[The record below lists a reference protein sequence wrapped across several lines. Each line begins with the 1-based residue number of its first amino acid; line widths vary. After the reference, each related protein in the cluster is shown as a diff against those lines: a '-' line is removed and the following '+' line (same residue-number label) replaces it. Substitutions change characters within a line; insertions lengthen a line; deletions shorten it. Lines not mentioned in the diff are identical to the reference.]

1 MTASR
6 AYNPGVLPS
15 GRRLALALTADGE
28 VDLVRCLVET
38 LGGVVDRV
46 VVVEG
51 RTTFHGDRRDVLGGQ
66 WARLL
71 GVPESLFRSIVIEL
85 PPRGA
90 TGVGLR
96 RRELIQR
103 SAIALGVRDLAADD
117 LVLAV
122 DSDEFVDPDWL
133 VAHEAD
139 IHNPTRLLLIPMFGG
154 LDRRAA
160 DWHCCRDHL
169 TLTPG
174 VWPTPDNGFLFPGG
188 VIGPVGD
195 LAGRGTHDWRGHP
208 VRSLG
213 PAGWHL
219 LHVLPADDDPARKHA
234 RQAHDWDERA
244 DTSHMRR
251 ALRLGVHPYGWWS
264 AFEME
269 VPARLRFVADRHPQA
284 VLGPL
289 PRAADREATLRGW
302 WAAFA
307 DDVG

>member
-1 MTASR
+1 M
-6 AYNPGVLPS
+6 LPS

-28 VDLVRCLVET
+28 VDLIRCLVET
-38 LGGVVDRV
+38 LADVVDRV
-46 VVVEG
+46 VIVEG
-51 RTTFHGDRRDVLGGQ
+51 RTTFHGDDRDVLGTQ

-71 GVPESLFRSIVIEL
+71 GVPEQLLRSIAIEL

-90 TGVGLR
+90 AGVGLR

-103 SAIALGVRDLAADD
+103 SALALGVRDLAADD

-139 IHNPTRLLLIPMFGG
+139 IDGPTRLLLVPMFGG
-154 LDRRAA
+154 LDRRAP

-169 TLTPG
+169 TLAPG
-174 VWPTPDNGFLFPGG
+174 GWPTPDNGFLFPGG
-188 VIGPVGD
+188 VIGHVRD
-195 LAGRGTHDWRGHP
+195 LARRGTHDWRAHP
-208 VRSLG
+208 ARTLG

-219 LHVLPADDDPARKHA
+219 LHVLPAHDDPARKHA

-244 DTSHMRR
+244 DTAHMRR
-251 ALRLGVHPYGWWS
+251 ALDLGVHPYGWWS

-269 VPARLRFVADRHPQA
+269 VPAQLRSIAQRHPQT

-289 PRAADREATLRGW
+289 PEAAERQAALRQW
-302 WAAFA
+302 WAVFTE
-307 DDVG
+307 DVD